1 MRLIA
6 GLGNPGKRYR
16 KNRHNIGFMIL
27 DNYVVNRGLTFKKKL
42 KYHFVWDDDVIL
54 IKPRTYMNNSG
65 KAVQSVLSKNRCED
79 ILVIVDDINL
89 PLGEMRFRRNGSSGG
104 HNGLKSIAST
114 IGSDNF
120 KRFRVGVGAPQE
132 EILAEYV
139 LSDFS
144 EKEKRILAEILDFS
158 AILLEYYIKE
168 NFEGL
173 LDHYSRLKN
182 PILRK
187 FTISGSIDWLIS
199 IKSSSKKNKLI

>member
-120 KRFRVGVGAPQE
+120 KRFRV
-132 EILAEYV
+132 
-139 LSDFS
+139 
-144 EKEKRILAEILDFS
+144 
-158 AILLEYYIKE
+158 
-168 NFEGL
+168 
-173 LDHYSRLKN
+173 
-182 PILRK
+182 
-187 FTISGSIDWLIS
+187 
-199 IKSSSKKNKLI
+199 

>member
-173 LDHYSRLKN
+173 LDHYSRLKKSYSEKIYN
-182 PILRK
+182 LR
-187 FTISGSIDWLIS
+187 ID
-199 IKSSSKKNKLI
+199 